1 MTKNEFISRYG
12 EEAYKKRLERSKEWS
27 RKNGTPTTKAEF
39 IAKYGEEAYE
49 NRKKYAREYHSK
61 NDRIRRITKK
71 EGMIARYGEEW
82 YEEHKKYSKELNRKS
97 REKEDIEHREE
108 RLRKSREYG
117 KNHHKVYISVPI
129 NKLNEII
136 RSKKNNA
143 IRAGKNIDNYIV
155 SPDEAELLLKK
166 EADECGIP
174 EILNMDFMMDRFYN
188 NCKYSLVYGNLEIL
202 KYFYRLMQIKA
213 AKNEDF
219 TENDKI
225 LLHYFRNCK
234 IGKINSYVLQLTND
248 WLIDVSNID
257 MAYVED
263 MVRNVKGNDLM
274 LTEEKYLEMKGLTD
288 QE

>member
-12 EEAYKKRLERSKEWS
+12 EEAYKKRLERSKEWC
-27 RKNGTPTTKAEF
+27 RKNGTPSTKAEF

-49 NRKKYAREYHSK
+49 NRKKYAREYHCK
-61 NDRIRRITKK
+61 NDATKK
-71 EGMIARYGEEW
+71 QELIDKFGEEW
-82 YEEHKKYSKELNRKS
+82 YKEHKRYSRELNRKR
-97 REKEDIEHREE
+97 REEEDIEHREE
-108 RLRKSREYG
+108 RLRKQKEYG
-117 KNHHKVYISVPI
+117 KKHHKEYMSVPI

-136 RSKKNNA
+136 RSKKNNI
-143 IRAGKNIDNYIV
+143 IRSGKNIDNYIV
-155 SPDEAELLLKK
+155 SPEEAELLLKK

-174 EILNMDFMMDRFYN
+174 EILNIDFMIDRFYN
-188 NCKYSLVYGNLEIL
+188 NCKYGLVYGNLEIL

-225 LLHYFRNCK
+225 LLQYFRNCK
-234 IGKINSYVLQLTND
+234 IDKINSYVLQLTND
-248 WLIDVSNID
+248 WLIDIVNID

-263 MVRNVKGNDLM
+263 MVRNVKGNDLL
-274 LTEEKYLEMKGLTD
+274 LTEEKYLELKGLTE

>member
-12 EEAYKKRLERSKEWS
+12 EEAYKKHLEQTKEWC
-27 RKNGTPTTKAEF
+27 RKNGTPSTKAEF

-49 NRKKYAREYHSK
+49 NRKKYSREHHKKYPT
-61 NDRIRRITKK
+61 TKAGFI
-71 EGMIARYGEEW
+71 ERFGEEW

-97 REKEDIEHREE
+97 REKEDSEHREE
-108 RLRKSREYG
+108 RLRKNREYG
-117 KNHHKVYISVPI
+117 KIFYKEYISDPI
-129 NKLNEII
+129 HKLNNII
-136 RSKKNNA
+136 RTKKNN
-143 IRAGKNIDNYIV
+143 IIHSGKNLNIV
-155 SPDEAELLLKK
+155 LPDEAELLLKK
-166 EADECGIP
+166 EANECGIP
-174 EILNMDFMMDRFYN
+174 EILNMDFMMDRFYD
-188 NCKYSLVYGNLEIL
+188 NCKYGLVYGNLEIL

-234 IGKINSYVLQLTND
+234 VGKINSYVLQLTND
-248 WLIDVSNID
+248 WLIDITNID

-263 MVRNVKGNDLM
+263 MVRNVKGNDLL
-274 LTEEKYLEMKGLTD
+274 LTEEKYLEMKGLTV

>member
-27 RKNGTPTTKAEF
+27 RKNGTHSTKAEF

-49 NRKKYAREYHSK
+49 NRKKYGREYHRK
-61 NDRIRRITKK
+61 NDATKK
-71 EGMIARYGEEW
+71 EELIAKFGEEW
-82 YEEHKKYSKELNRKS
+82 YKEHKRYSRELNRKR
-97 REKEDIEHREE
+97 REEEDTEHREE
-108 RLRKSREYG
+108 RLRKQKEYG
-117 KNHHKVYISVPI
+117 KTYYKERFSDPI

-136 RSKKNNA
+136 RSKKNNI
-143 IRAGKNIDNYIV
+143 IRAGKNLNIV

-174 EILNMDFMMDRFYN
+174 EILNIDFMMDRFYN
-188 NCKYSLVYGNLEIL
+188 NCKYGLVYGNIEIL

-263 MVRNVKGNDLM
+263 MIRNVKGNDLM
-274 LTEEKYLEMKGLTD
+274 LTEEKYLEIKGLTN

>member
-12 EEAYKKRLERSKEWS
+12 EEAYKKRLEQSKEWS
-27 RKNGTPTTKAEF
+27 RKNGTPSTKAEF

-49 NRKKYAREYHSK
+49 NRKKYSREHHKKYPT
-61 NDRIRRITKK
+61 TKAGFI
-71 EGMIARYGEEW
+71 ERFGEEW
-82 YEEHKKYSKELNRKS
+82 YEEHKKYSKELNSKI
-97 REKEDIEHREE
+97 REKESIEHREE

-117 KNHHKVYISVPI
+117 KIFYKEYISDPI
-129 NKLNEII
+129 HKLNEII
-136 RSKKNNA
+136 RSKKSNI
-143 IRAGKNIDNYIV
+143 IRSGKNIDNYIV
-155 SPDEAELLLKK
+155 SPDKAELLLKK

-174 EILNMDFMMDRFYN
+174 EILDMDFMMDRFYN
-188 NCKYSLVYGNLEIL
+188 NCKYGLVYGNLEIL
-202 KYFYRLMQIKA
+202 KYFYRLMQIKV

-234 IGKINSYVLQLTND
+234 IGKINSYVLQFTND

-263 MVRNVKGNDLM
+263 MIRNVKGNDLM
-274 LTEEKYLEMKGLTD
+274 LTEEKYLEMKGLTE

>member
-12 EEAYKKRLERSKEWS
+12 EEAYKKHLEQTKEWC
-27 RKNGTPTTKAEF
+27 RKNGTPSTKAEF
-39 IAKYGEEAYE
+39 IAIYGEEWYE
-49 NRKKYAREYHSK
+49 NRKKYSREHHKKYPT
-61 NDRIRRITKK
+61 TKAGFI
-71 EGMIARYGEEW
+71 ERFGEEW
-82 YEEHKKYSKELNRKS
+82 YEEHKKYSKELNRKI
-97 REKEDIEHREE
+97 REEEDSEHREE
-108 RLRKSREYG
+108 RLRKNREYG
-117 KNHHKVYISVPI
+117 KTYYKERFSDPI
-129 NKLNEII
+129 HKLNEII

-143 IRAGKNIDNYIV
+143 IRAGKNLNIV
-155 SPDEAELLLKK
+155 SPEEAELLLKK

-174 EILNMDFMMDRFYN
+174 EILDMDFMMNRFYN

-202 KYFYRLMQIKA
+202 KYFYRLMQIKV

-225 LLHYFRNCK
+225 LLQYFRNCK
-234 IGKINSYVLQLTND
+234 VGKINSYVLQLNND

-263 MVRNVKGNDLM
+263 MIRNVKGNDLM
-274 LTEEKYLEMKGLTD
+274 LTEEKYLEMKGLTN

>member
-12 EEAYKKRLERSKEWS
+12 EEAYKKRLEQTKEWC
-27 RKNGTPTTKAEF
+27 RKNSSTPSTKAEF

-49 NRKKYAREYHSK
+49 KRKKYAREYHRK
-61 NDRIRRITKK
+61 KYPTTKT
-71 EGMIARYGEEW
+71 EFIALYGEEW
-82 YEEHKKYSKELNRKS
+82 YEKHKKYSSELNRKI
-97 REKEDIEHREE
+97 REKESIEHREE
-108 RLRKSREYG
+108 RLRKQKKYAKTYFKEHS
-117 KNHHKVYISVPI
+117 SDPI
-129 NKLNEII
+129 HKLNEII
-136 RSKKNNA
+136 RSKKNYI
-143 IRAGKNIDNYIV
+143 IRSGKNIDNYIV
-155 SPDEAELLLKK
+155 SPEEAELLLKK

-188 NCKYSLVYGNLEIL
+188 NCKYGLVYGNLEIL

-263 MVRNVKGNDLM
+263 MVRNVKGKDLM
-274 LTEEKYLEMKGLTD
+274 LSEEKYLEMKGLTN

>member
-49 NRKKYAREYHSK
+49 NRKKYGREYHRK
-61 NDRIRRITKK
+61 NDATKK
-71 EGMIARYGEEW
+71 EELIAKFGEEW
-82 YEEHKKYSKELNRKS
+82 YEEHKKYSKELNRK
-97 REKEDIEHREE
+97 RLEEEDIEHKEE

-117 KNHHKVYISVPI
+117 KNHHKVYMSDPI

-136 RSKKNNA
+136 RSKKSNI
-143 IRAGKNIDNYIV
+143 IRSGKNLNIV

-174 EILNMDFMMDRFYN
+174 EILNMDFMIDRFYN
-188 NCKYSLVYGNLEIL
+188 NCKYGLVYGNLEIL

-248 WLIDVSNID
+248 WLIDISNID

-274 LTEEKYLEMKGLTD
+274 LTEEKYLEMKGLTN

>member
-1 MTKNEFISRYG
+1 MTKEEFIARYG
-12 EEAYKKRLERSKEWS
+12 EEAYKKRLERSKEWQ

-49 NRKKYAREYHSK
+49 NRKKYAREYHHK
-61 NDRIRRITKK
+61 NDPIRKVIKK
-71 EGMIARYGEEW
+71 EDMIARYGEEW
-82 YEEHKKYSKELNRKS
+82 YEKHLKYSAELNRK
-97 REKEDIEHREE
+97 RYVDEDIEHREE
-108 RLRKSREYG
+108 RLKKSREYG
-117 KNHHKVYISVPI
+117 KNHHKEYMSVPI

-136 RSKKNNA
+136 RYKKNNV
-143 IRAGKNIDNYIV
+143 IRSGKNLNIV

-174 EILNMDFMMDRFYN
+174 EILNMDFMMDKFYN
-188 NCKYSLVYGNLEIL
+188 NCKYGLVYGNLEIL

-234 IGKINSYVLQLTND
+234 IGKINSYVLHLTND
-248 WLIDVSNID
+248 WLIDIVNND

-263 MVRNVKGNDLM
+263 MIRNIKGKDLM
-274 LTEEKYLEMKGLTD
+274 LTEEKYLEMKGLTV